1 MSTLT
6 LELLK
11 YSGNYKKGRFCPPI
25 AYIALKS
32 AELKELPT
40 ESGKEK
46 IMRHIISVRCHG
58 PSDIEYEIERLTR
71 ELETIGKQGKS
82 FFQKDVKK
90 SIAQA
95 VGNLELL
102 TKIKVAQL

>member
-6 LELLK
+6 LQLLK
-11 YSGNYKKGRFCPPI
+11 YPGSYEKRRLCPPI

-32 AELKELPT
+32 FEDKELPT
-40 ESGKEK
+40 ESGKNK
-46 IMRHIISVRCHG
+46 AVRHIISVRCEG

-82 FFQKDVKK
+82 FFQKEREKIRKK
-90 SIAQA
+90 
-95 VGNLELL
+95 G
-102 TKIKVAQL
+102 K